1 MKRRRH
7 ATHLPVVAA
16 ASSFYRQPCIRHQQH
31 PHNGSSSTSSSYLL
45 MASLL
50 LSASSVSCLAIV
62 QQPHHGRY
70 CSTASINSSF
80 RRHHMCSLSQKPGSA
95 EEYLSLIT
103 GSDVENDDG
112 GKTDGD
118 GVNDVDS
125 TANMSGMEVVNGE
138 DKGEVIGAKNDDNR
152 GEDSTYAPSA
162 TSTSTIEDWDDDD
175 YAMSVLTPVRE
186 EKKVGEDEDISTTT
200 SSGESTTA
208 VEGNMANDNNLS
220 SSSKMSSLVNEN
232 NGVGVVVEG
241 VHPNEE
247 APPVDGAA
255 VEDAGGTTPTLY
267 ADGKVKASKFVG
279 ELGDV
284 TVAASTTSS
293 FPHEKDATTTTAT
306 PPQDNTTES
315 TNQQSIGSLL
325 RNFWG
330 GNDDDQTDEDAEEE
344 SRRWSEWMTTGRKDR
359 RTDQER
365 TDSSEEGSDVPLEE
379 LLSSVD
385 KGDDYVVVA
394 VPADKAEGVGPVIS
408 SFPGAKLFQRTVQ
421 QAVQK
426 KLQKESANNVNGDG
440 VIGNN
445 ATSTASSTF
454 SSSSTTV
461 SLGPAPKKKSR
472 KSNKS
477 KKQSAKEEQ
486 KLEKEEKQQLL
497 QQQKQREE
505 KHYQEQRERDT
516 GRIST
521 IDWKHN
527 MKNLPSSTILR
538 DVGNPVGHVFVWAT
552 FWSVVYRS
560 LSNMAIAKGGE
571 MLGSVRVAD
580 AAAWGVRHMTV
591 PTTAHSMMVS
601 AMSLLLVF
609 RTNSAYQRFAEGRKI
624 WEDIVDVARDFSRML
639 KLYEFAIGTSKTR
652 RITQLLA
659 SFPYLLRHRIRPSLL
674 QMRRVNDPNVVRDP
688 ENSLLLYP
696 DASLR
701 DTDPEIA
708 AMAYDEEETGS
719 SRRKTRELCWVDK
732 RTLPWKLLPGT
743 ALELCARAQNRPLW
757 VCDRM
762 AKELAVVDDLT
773 PKFTNRERMALIEYT
788 AKLSRSIGACER
800 IHQTLVPL
808 NYARHALRSLTV
820 WLWTLPFA
828 LVKDLGLLTGPVV
841 AVVSWVLFGVYEIG
855 TRIEDPFQGTL
866 RLSEFCKPSFV
877 VYACQCHLVDQDLT
891 SSFLHTTSSQAYTA
905 TLYVAMYSPMPL
917 YEILP
922 STWTMT
928 TNYLGM

>member
-1 MKRRRH
+1 
-7 ATHLPVVAA
+7 
-16 ASSFYRQPCIRHQQH
+16 
-31 PHNGSSSTSSSYLL
+31 
-45 MASLL
+45 
-50 LSASSVSCLAIV
+50 
-62 QQPHHGRY
+62 
-70 CSTASINSSF
+70 
-80 RRHHMCSLSQKPGSA
+80 
-95 EEYLSLIT
+95 
-103 GSDVENDDG
+103 
-112 GKTDGD
+112 
-118 GVNDVDS
+118 
-125 TANMSGMEVVNGE
+125 
-138 DKGEVIGAKNDDNR
+138 
-152 GEDSTYAPSA
+152 
-162 TSTSTIEDWDDDD
+162 
-175 YAMSVLTPVRE
+175 
-186 EKKVGEDEDISTTT
+186 
-200 SSGESTTA
+200 
-208 VEGNMANDNNLS
+208 
-220 SSSKMSSLVNEN
+220 
-232 NGVGVVVEG
+232 
-241 VHPNEE
+241 
-247 APPVDGAA
+247 
-255 VEDAGGTTPTLY
+255 
-267 ADGKVKASKFVG
+267 
-279 ELGDV
+279 
-284 TVAASTTSS
+284 
-293 FPHEKDATTTTAT
+293 
-306 PPQDNTTES
+306 
-315 TNQQSIGSLL
+315 
-325 RNFWG
+325 
-330 GNDDDQTDEDAEEE
+330 
-344 SRRWSEWMTTGRKDR
+344 
-359 RTDQER
+359 
-365 TDSSEEGSDVPLEE
+365 
-379 LLSSVD
+379 
-385 KGDDYVVVA
+385 
-394 VPADKAEGVGPVIS
+394 
-408 SFPGAKLFQRTVQ
+408 
-421 QAVQK
+421 
-426 KLQKESANNVNGDG
+426 
-440 VIGNN
+440 
-445 ATSTASSTF
+445 
-454 SSSSTTV
+454 
-461 SLGPAPKKKSR
+461 
-472 KSNKS
+472 
-477 KKQSAKEEQ
+477 
-486 KLEKEEKQQLL
+486 
-497 QQQKQREE
+497 
-505 KHYQEQRERDT
+505 
-516 GRIST
+516 
-521 IDWKHN
+521 
-527 MKNLPSSTILR
+527 
-538 DVGNPVGHVFVWAT
+538 
-552 FWSVVYRS
+552 
-560 LSNMAIAKGGE
+560 
-571 MLGSVRVAD
+571 
-580 AAAWGVRHMTV
+580 
-591 PTTAHSMMVS
+591 
-601 AMSLLLVF
+601 
-609 RTNSAYQRFAEGRKI
+609 
-624 WEDIVDVARDFSRML
+624 ML